1 MRIPAAVEGRSR
13 AKPRASARRFI
24 VAPLAVLDIRAVQP
38 LPRAACVA
46 CANPRLVDG
55 RGGIQQLLNN
65 LLFRVVVD
73 NREAHSHHL
82 HAIVAHVGAHFL
94 CTAPAVVTA
103 VKRVGDAVAGNAAPR
118 VVPLCIDGVVVHA
131 IFQPDPAA
139 IRHFLVVLCGV
150 NARPDL
156 ALRIGIGFIRAKPEV
171 RIAIHVLDEGSRVI
185 RGCQHIHAIFRHHIG
200 GHPAR
205 LAVDIRNRR

>member
-1 MRIPAAVEGRSR
+1 MRIPAAVERRSH
-13 AKPRASARRFI
+13 AKFRSSARRFI
-24 VAPLAVLDIRAVQP
+24 VAPLAVLDIRAVHP
-38 LPRAACVA
+38 PPRAACVA
-46 CANPRLVDG
+46 CANPRLVNG

-65 LLFRVVVD
+65 LLFRVVVH
-73 NREAHSHHL
+73 NRETQAHRL
-82 HAIVAHVGAHFL
+82 RTIVGHVAAYFL
-94 CTAPAVVTA
+94 CTAPAVVAA
-103 VKRVGDAVAGNAAPR
+103 VKRVGDTVAGNAAPR
-118 VVPLCIDGVVVHA
+118 VVRLRIYGAVVHA

-139 IRHFLVVLCGV
+139 IRHFLVVLRGV

-185 RGCQHIHAIFRHHIG
+185 RCSQHIHALFRQHIRER
-200 GHPAR
+200 PAR